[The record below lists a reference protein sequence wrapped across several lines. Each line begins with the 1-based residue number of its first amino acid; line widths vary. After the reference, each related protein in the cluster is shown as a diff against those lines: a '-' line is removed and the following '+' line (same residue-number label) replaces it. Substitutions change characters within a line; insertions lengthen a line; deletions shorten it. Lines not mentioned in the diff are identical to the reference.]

1 MLRPY
6 RMLLVVQGSCSILQN
21 DALGSNRD
29 IGCRW
34 VSVTNGSIG
43 SAIFDKVSG
52 SIHGSLRYWHFLV
65 CGGGACML
73 AKRHGNWIG
82 IKALGVGDWAV
93 FG

>member
-1 MLRPY
+1 VLRPY

-43 SAIFDKVSG
+43 SAILISDKG
-52 SIHGSLRYWHFLV
+52 LV
-65 CGGGACML
+65 
-73 AKRHGNWIG
+73 
-82 IKALGVGDWAV
+82 V
-93 FG
+93 FTAW